1 MKRSGS
7 GRVARKIGAYDED
20 SSESTDSA
28 QGGPQKGKRYPMSLL
43 PVLFSDSPTHRP
55 PLLTDRAGSVVKRP
69 TFGKTKKRSSL
80 RVSFGPGSDAND
92 GEDSSDTAVITPKKS
107 NLSRIAI
114 EKNAEQRSRSP
125 LVPELS
131 RPRASLDED
140 RPTYSK
146 DYLKELRNSTPSIP
160 KDLKPTEEEEQESRA
175 LDIASKFGPSA
186 SLTPE
191 TSSAI
196 PTDAEIKE
204 KKARRAR
211 LAKEQEARD
220 EDDDNPWASD
230 DDDEFRTSRN
240 EISLRPKEKYTET
253 RLVRDDEDIAEGFDE
268 YVEDGNISLGRKA
281 EREAEKK
288 RRAEMSELINN
299 AERGSD
305 DDGSDDSEAER
316 NAAYEAAQTRAGTYG
331 RQRGLEGARDRTPER
346 IAPLPDLSEM
356 LERLQSDVEIKK
368 QKREMII
375 QKMEELKEDKV
386 RIAERQKYL
395 QEQLQKTGEE
405 YEKLRLEAGMA
416 AVPLNGTDDGKLIV
430 SRGLDSMGTTPLG
443 NTPAGTTPVG
453 VRSEADSDDE

>member
-1 MKRSGS
+1 
-7 GRVARKIGAYDED
+7 
-20 SSESTDSA
+20 
-28 QGGPQKGKRYPMSLL
+28 
-43 PVLFSDSPTHRP
+43 
-55 PLLTDRAGSVVKRP
+55 VKRP

-80 RVSFGPGSDAND
+80 RISFGPGADEND

-114 EKNAEQRSRSP
+114 EKNAEQRARSP

-131 RPRASLDED
+131 RPRASVDED

-146 DYLKELRNSTPSIP
+146 DYLAELRNSTPATP

-191 TSSAI
+191 SSSAI
-196 PTDAEIKE
+196 PTEAEIKE

-211 LAKEQEARD
+211 LAKEQEASKDD
-220 EDDDNPWASD
+220 EENTWASD

-240 EISLRPKEKYTET
+240 EISLRPKEKYAET

-331 RQRGLEGARDRTPER
+331 RSQRGLEGDRERTPDR

-356 LERLQSDVEIKK
+356 LERLQTDVEAKK
-368 QKREMII
+368 QKREMIL
-375 QKMEELKEDKV
+375 QKMEEVKEDKI

-416 AVPLNGTDDGKLIV
+416 AAPINGTGDGKLIV
-430 SRGLDSMGTTPLG
+430 DRGLDSIGTTPLG

-453 VRSEADSDDE
+453 VRSEEDSDE